1 VKRIII
7 IIALVILGQDLIAQ
21 QEPIQCPCCSESYSS
36 FDFWIGE
43 WTVYDV
49 TGKEVGKNTIEKQYD
64 NCVLQEKW
72 ISSTNNRGTSYN
84 YYDTKDKTWNQVWVD
99 NSGFSLVLKGNY
111 DNGKMILKSQLLDG
125 KKGKYYNQITW
136 VKNDDGSVTQI
147 WDIFNNNNEK
157 LQEAFKGIYKKT
169 VKTTKN

>member
-1 VKRIII
+1 MKRIMLF
-7 IIALVILGQDLIAQ
+7 IAIVFFTQDLVAQ
-21 QEPIQCPCCSESYSS
+21 NGQLQCACCSESHSA

-49 TGKEVGKNTIEKQYD
+49 TGKEVGKNTVEKQYD

-72 ISSTNNRGTSYN
+72 ISSGESRGTSYN
-84 YYDTKDKTWNQVWVD
+84 YYDTKDNTWNQVWID

-111 DNGKMILKSQLLDG
+111 KNGKMILKSQLLEG

-147 WDIFNNNNEK
+147 WDILNNNNEK

-169 VKTTKN
+169 VKTSNN